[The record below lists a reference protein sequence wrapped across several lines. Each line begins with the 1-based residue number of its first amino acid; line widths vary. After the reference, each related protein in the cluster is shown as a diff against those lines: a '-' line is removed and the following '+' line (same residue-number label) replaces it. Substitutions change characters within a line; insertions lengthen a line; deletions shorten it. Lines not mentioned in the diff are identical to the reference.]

1 KTMGKRKTENRI
13 KILYH
18 QIKPDVYKDGKKVR
32 AGLDCPDGIAAAWV
46 ALKKYPTA
54 TLVGCSYESEPP
66 QVNDGDKLIIVDFS
80 FELSVI
86 NQWRDHSCEIILI
99 DHHKTLVD
107 KVHEH
112 TTTILKLLLS
122 SYLKSHKQQS
132 LLAQININ
140 NNAVLRDFL
149 EFAKLTNFWKDIK
162 NATIEEVTLLESYIS
177 KFCRATSINRL
188 FKYFSQGDLTFDINK
203 CGAVLTWEYF
213 FPNEPVPAFLLYIQD
228 RDLWQWLQPK
238 SKEIN
243 EAFGHIRFGATRNQI
258 LDEMDRFYPMSQA
271 DLIYQFEA
279 LGKMLRAPKQEQSQ
293 LLAKKSHWV
302 EAWGYKFIAVPLDQN
317 DAFYYNEVL
326 EILYTENA
334 NSPFVCSYIKRDND
348 YKLSFRSKQQYN
360 SFDVSKLARSL
371 SGGGHETAAGCILSD
386 LPWIEQKVMV

>member
-1 KTMGKRKTENRI
+1 MGKRKTENRI

-162 NATIEEVTLLESYIS
+162 DATIEEVTLLESYIS
-177 KFCRATSINRL
+177 KFCRATSINR
-188 FKYFSQGDLTFDINK
+188 
-203 CGAVLTWEYF
+203 
-213 FPNEPVPAFLLYIQD
+213 
-228 RDLWQWLQPK
+228 
-238 SKEIN
+238 
-243 EAFGHIRFGATRNQI
+243 
-258 LDEMDRFYPMSQA
+258 
-271 DLIYQFEA
+271 
-279 LGKMLRAPKQEQSQ
+279 
-293 LLAKKSHWV
+293 
-302 EAWGYKFIAVPLDQN
+302 
-317 DAFYYNEVL
+317 
-326 EILYTENA
+326 
-334 NSPFVCSYIKRDND
+334 
-348 YKLSFRSKQQYN
+348 
-360 SFDVSKLARSL
+360 
-371 SGGGHETAAGCILSD
+371 
-386 LPWIEQKVMV
+386 